1 MAVIKIGLTGGIGSG
16 KSTVSDILREKGME
30 IIDADDIA
38 RNVIEKYPVII
49 DKIKSIFGE
58 RFIDDSGKLKRK
70 EFGDYIFS
78 CKYERIKYENIIM
91 PFIKREILDSIDKLE
106 KNNERI
112 CIVDGATL
120 IENRF
125 YKHLDLILLVWV
137 NRSVQICRVKKRD
150 KLTEF
155 QIIHRINSQMSLEE
169 KKKYADFILDN
180 SDTLEETK
188 RQLKEIFNK
197 INMKL

>member
-1 MAVIKIGLTGGIGSG
+1 MIKIGLTGGIGSG
-16 KSTVSDILREKGME
+16 KSTVSNMLREKGVK

-49 DKIKSIFGE
+49 HKIKSIFGGK
-58 RFIDDSGKLKRK
+58 FIDASGKLKRK
-70 EFGDYIFS
+70 EFGDHIFS
-78 CKYERIKYENIIM
+78 CEYERVKYENIIM

-125 YKHLDLILLVWV
+125 YKYLDLILLVWV
-137 NRSVQICRVKKRD
+137 NSSVQICRVKKRD
-150 KLTEF
+150 KLTEL
-155 QIIHRINSQMSLEE
+155 QIIHRINSQMPLEE

-180 SDTLEETK
+180 SYTLEETK
-188 RQLKEIFNK
+188 RQLEEIFNK